1 MPFET
6 DKSNGFKLD
15 ATELLKTG
23 VYPEAFDRRIP
34 FWETVDGVQYT
45 EFGMRRKAGRD
56 EIVDFS
62 DANDPDGNPIASTTP
77 IRGITSVIEFD
88 DKVAYIGDLDN
99 IYSYRQS
106 TGVVDTVGSGYNL
119 IESSAGTLWSPGG
132 ATATIYFAN
141 FLSGASLVIL
151 GINSTETQTA
161 GNSITVAGI
170 PFSAVD
176 PNGTFTIVA
185 ANNLGSGR
193 WQITYSLTDS
203 PDEIYTN
210 LASAVYTNN
219 TISGGGSE
227 TTWDSDTTS
236 WDENINQADLW
247 DFESFGSFVVAA
259 SGSGFPVIKKGNV
272 NFNKYY
278 NDEVSGATITDG
290 GTGYDIG
297 DTLTSSGG
305 AGTGLTCTVTNMS
318 AGVITEIEITNFG
331 SGYSDGDVLTLSGV
345 GAATITVTVP
355 DFDFTRVQSFEKQ
368 GPHMLAFNYSKSDV
382 DYFTSF
388 AWNSA
393 DDLDTWQASAINT
406 AGSLLIREANS
417 GIVCVTQLGN
427 SLAAYTENQMFII
440 NYVGQPNIFGYRNAL
455 GGGVG
460 AVSSKSVVTV
470 GRNNYGLSKDGF
482 FYTDGASV
490 RMIGR
495 DSGMNKY
502 FRENASSTELGQV
515 VAYNNAKENEVV
527 WGIPVG
533 SSKISMEIYYNY
545 KTNQWGMRDS
555 NITAYHE
562 RGIFNNTLSA
572 DQNAKLYSEGSSPRL
587 VNPAVSAITKAH
599 DMNNADRVKEL
610 TAMRVGKEG
619 AGTPIVSIGWSSTID
634 AEPTYKDSFVVRDS
648 FNSFPLRTAGR
659 YLTIK
664 VESDGELDDWTITD
678 MVMQGRFEGER

>member
-56 EIVDFS
+56 ELVDLS
-62 DANDPDGNPIASTTP
+62 DSPTSSTTP
-77 IRGITSVIEFD
+77 VRGITSVIEFD

-106 TGVVDTVGSGYNL
+106 TGAVDTVGSGYNL

-141 FLSGASLVIL
+141 FLSGSNLVIL

-170 PFSAVD
+170 PFSTVD
-176 PNGTFTIVA
+176 PNGTYTIVA
-185 ANNLGSGR
+185 ANSLGSGR
-193 WQITYSLTDS
+193 WQITYTVTDTT
-203 PDEIYTN
+203 DEVYTN

-219 TISGGGSE
+219 TIIGGGSD

-290 GTGYDIG
+290 GTGYAIG
-297 DTLTSSGG
+297 DTLTSSYAG
-305 AGTGLTCTVTNMS
+305 AGTGLTCTVTDIS
-318 AGVITEIEITNFG
+318 SDVITGIEITNFG
-331 SGYSDGDVLTLSGV
+331 SGYSDGDVLTLSGG

-368 GPHMLAFNYSKSDV
+368 GPHMLAFNYSKADV

-388 AWNSA
+388 AWSSA

-417 GIVCVTQLGN
+417 EIICATQLGDGI
-427 SLAAYTENQMFII
+427 AAYTENQMFII

-455 GGGVG
+455 AGGVG
-460 AVSSKSVVTV
+460 AVSPKSVVTV
-470 GRNNYGLSKDGF
+470 GRNNYGLSRDGF
-482 FYTDGASV
+482 FHTDGASV
-490 RMIGR
+490 VMIGR

-515 VAYNNAKENEVV
+515 VGYHNVKENEVV
-527 WGIPVG
+527 WGVPIG
-533 SSKISMEIYYNY
+533 SNKISMEIYYNY
-545 KTNQWGMRDS
+545 KTNQWGMRGS
-555 NITAYHE
+555 VITAYHE

-572 DQNAKLYSEGSSPRL
+572 DQNAKFYSEGSSARL
-587 VNPAVSAITKAH
+587 EYPVVSAVTKAH
-599 DMNNADRVKEL
+599 DLNNADRVKEL

-619 AGTPIVSIGWSSTID
+619 AGSPTVSVGWSSTID
-634 AEPTYKDSFVVRDS
+634 AEPTYNDSFIVDET
-648 FNSFPLRTAGR
+648 FKSFPLRTAGR